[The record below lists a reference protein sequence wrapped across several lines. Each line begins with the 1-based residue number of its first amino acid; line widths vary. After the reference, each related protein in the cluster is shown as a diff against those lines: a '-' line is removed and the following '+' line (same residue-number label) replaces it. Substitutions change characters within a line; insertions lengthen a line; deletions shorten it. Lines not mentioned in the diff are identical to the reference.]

1 MFNVGGSEVLLIL
14 LVALLVL
21 GPKKLPDLAKT
32 LGRVLAEFKRA
43 SSDVHNSVKQEMS
56 KFDTATDDKT
66 SHAQQ
71 PAIGNEPADALVG
84 PNKIDI
90 RPNQT
95 NNQPAEESQESIQ
108 DALRE
113 DNAGTPDELP

>member
-32 LGRVLAEFKRA
+32 LGKVLAEFKRA
-43 SSDVHNSVKQEMS
+43 SSDVQNSVKQEMS
-56 KFDTATDDKT
+56 KFDVAADDKT

-71 PAIGNEPADALVG
+71 PAIGNESADALVG
-84 PNKIDI
+84 PEKINI
-90 RPNQT
+90 RPDQI
-95 NNQPAEESQESIQ
+95 NNQPAEESQESTQ
-108 DALRE
+108 DALCE
-113 DNAGTPDELP
+113 DNAGTPDERP